1 MKWHPAGSNGN
12 DGNYSIT
19 KGTSAS
25 LLGSQS
31 DTGRQIQK
39 ADLGSEQLFLAV
51 SCLSSR
57 RTNPVGDGGGLK
69 PGFPFCQWVHF
80 PREHPQ
86 PSLV

>member
-39 ADLGSEQLFLAV
+39 ADLGPEQLFLLFLV
-51 SCLSSR
+51 YQ
-57 RTNPVGDGGGLK
+57 VGG
-69 PGFPFCQWVHF
+69 QI
-80 PREHPQ
+80 Q
-86 PSLV
+86 LVMVVD